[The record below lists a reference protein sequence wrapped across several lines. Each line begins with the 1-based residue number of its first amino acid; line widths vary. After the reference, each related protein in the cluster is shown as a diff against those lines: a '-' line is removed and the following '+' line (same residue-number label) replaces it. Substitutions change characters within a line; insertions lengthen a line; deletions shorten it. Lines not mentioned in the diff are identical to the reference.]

1 MEFLWIWSRAAFSP
15 PSPLSLDDFIHYH
28 SFTCHLDKLTIQ
40 MYIFGPTPSFE
51 LQILT
56 SNFRLHFS
64 FDMSTPKFPSHL
76 SSPHPSHIHP
86 SCSIHKPWF
95 PWSSLMSPSILAP
108 TQGPSPALFIEF
120 PQYTSNVERNSFLHL
135 SSTRMAQSHYPSSR
149 TALTVSLIPDFS
161 HSNPL
166 SLQQLVL
173 F

>member
-15 PSPLSLDDFIHYH
+15 SPLPLDDFIHYH
-28 SFTCHLDKLTIQ
+28 SFTCHLDKLMIQ
-40 MYIFGPTPSFE
+40 MCIFGPTPF
-51 LQILT
+51 QILT
-56 SNFRLHFS
+56 SHFLLPLRCPL
-64 FDMSTPKFPSHL
+64 PKFPSHL

-108 TQGPSPALFIEF
+108 PQGPSPALFIEF
-120 PQYTSNVERNSFLHL
+120 PQYTSNVETNNFLHL